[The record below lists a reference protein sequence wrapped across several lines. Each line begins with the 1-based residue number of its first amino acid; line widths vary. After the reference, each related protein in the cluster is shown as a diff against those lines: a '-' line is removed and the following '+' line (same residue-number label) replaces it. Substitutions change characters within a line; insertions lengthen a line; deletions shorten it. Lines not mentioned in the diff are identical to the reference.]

1 LGNSN
6 MNRFVEV
13 LKELKRHRGSA
24 IACPQCRSLNIY
36 KSSGMDGWLLP
47 PLYLCPDCGYSGRV
61 VVELQGREV
70 TRGGS
75 RDGANAA
82 ER

>member
-1 LGNSN
+1 
-6 MNRFVEV
+6 MNRFIEV
-13 LKELKRHRGSA
+13 LKELKRHRGSTM
-24 IACPQCRSLNIY
+24 ACPQCRSLNIY

-61 VVELQGREV
+61 VLEFEGHGVPREGSMDG
-70 TRGGS
+70 GGS
-75 RDGANAA
+75 GV